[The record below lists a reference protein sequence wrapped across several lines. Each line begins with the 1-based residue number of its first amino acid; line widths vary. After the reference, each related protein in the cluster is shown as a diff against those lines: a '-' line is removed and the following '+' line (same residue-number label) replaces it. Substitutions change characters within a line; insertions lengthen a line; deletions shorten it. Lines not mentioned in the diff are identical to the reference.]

1 MPTAIEFDFAT
12 KQERAIP
19 PEAVPAAFINGRC
32 CWIDLDVDDRP
43 AAEAVLRELGV
54 HTVVVEEA
62 LNARVAGRHDVY
74 DKCLHLAVTAAS
86 FKGGELTTS
95 QVDVIVG
102 EQFIVTLHRGHV
114 EFLEQVRRTYA
125 GDFQKFAKTLSFLLY
140 EIWDHL
146 IDSYVKVLRAIE
158 DEVEA
163 IQSQMLADVDDDIFS
178 RVGKLTRE
186 LLLFRKLVLTSRE
199 TLHELA
205 TRRSSFVS
213 ETSLPFLGNMVDA
226 LERLGSDLSVERETL
241 AETLYL
247 YMGMV
252 SHRTNKVMN
261 RLTTIS
267 VIFLPLTFLCGVYG
281 MNFEHNF
288 PERYWEY
295 GYPFFWVLAA
305 TIAGG
310 LLWVMKRYRW
320 M

>member
-12 KQERAIP
+12 KQERSIP
-19 PEAVPAAFINGRC
+19 PEAVPAAFISGRC
-32 CWIDLDVDDRP
+32 CWIDLDTNDRP
-43 AAEAVLRELGV
+43 AAETVLRELGV
-54 HTVVVEEA
+54 HSVVIEEA
-62 LNARVAGRHDVY
+62 LNAHVAGRHDVY
-74 DKCLHLAVTAAS
+74 DTCLHLAVTAAS
-86 FKGGELTTS
+86 FKGRELTTS

-102 EQFIVTLHRGHV
+102 EQYVVTLHRGHV
-114 EFLEQVRRTYA
+114 EFLDQVRRTYS

-140 EIWDHL
+140 EVWDHL
-146 IDSYVKVLRAIE
+146 IDSYLKVLRGIE

-163 IQSQMLADVDDDIFS
+163 LQLEMLADVDDEIFS

-186 LLLFRKLVLTSRE
+186 LLQFRKLVLTGRE
-199 TLHELA
+199 VLHELA

-247 YMGMV
+247 YMGKV
-252 SHRTNKVMN
+252 SHRTNKVMT

-281 MNFEHNF
+281 MNFEQNF
-288 PERYWEY
+288 PERYWAY
-295 GYPFFWVLAA
+295 GYPFFWCMAISV
-305 TIAGG
+305 AGG
-310 LLWVMKRYRW
+310 LLWLMKRYRW